1 MSKLFIETI
10 DRGDGKKLH
19 LYSQNKAEYK
29 TFSGLPPVQGNQT
42 HLRFHPTRSEWV
54 AYSTSRQNRTFLP
67 NAMECPLCP
76 MDSEEKA
83 SDIPVDQYEVAIF
96 TNRFSSLR
104 MEETHVPELEIST
117 QSATGTCDVISY
129 SSNHKDQF
137 SELPKERIEL
147 ILKAVA
153 HRSKELFN
161 NSQIEYVLPF
171 ENKGKE
177 IGVTLEHPHGQIYS
191 FGHIPETII
200 RQSENQIQNPLLETI
215 AQIPKELILLENKS
229 GVCFVPRWA
238 RYPFEIW
245 VVPHLRVS
253 QVYDLDDEEIKN
265 ISDLLLQ
272 SSKMLDKVFN
282 EPMPYTL
289 AWQLAPRGYQDSHHL
304 HWCFQPIKRSKTKL
318 KYLAGVEQITGFYLV
333 DLPPERSARILRG
346 EEQPDE

>member
-10 DRGDGKKLH
+10 DRGDGKKLY
-19 LYSQNKAEYK
+19 LYSQYRPNYK
-29 TFSGLPPVQGNQT
+29 TYSGLPPVAGNLT

-76 MDSEEKA
+76 MDTEEKP

-137 SELPKERIEL
+137 SELSQERIEL

-161 NSQIEYVLPF
+161 NSKIEYVLPF

-191 FGHIPETII
+191 FGHIPETIK

-215 AQIPKELILLENKS
+215 TQIPKELILLENKS

-245 VVPHLRVS
+245 
-253 QVYDLDDEEIKN
+253 K
-265 ISDLLLQ
+265 LLNL
-272 SSKMLDKVFN
+272 SIN
-282 EPMPYTL
+282 Y
-289 AWQLAPRGYQDSHHL
+289 
-304 HWCFQPIKRSKTKL
+304 
-318 KYLAGVEQITGFYLV
+318 
-333 DLPPERSARILRG
+333 
-346 EEQPDE
+346 

>member
-1 MSKLFIETI
+1 MNKIFIETI
-10 DRGDGKKLH
+10 ERGDGKKLY
-19 LYSQNKAEYK
+19 LYSQNKVNYK
-29 TFSGLPPVQGNQT
+29 TFSGLPPVEGNQT

-104 MEETHVPELEIST
+104 MEETDVPELEIPT

-137 SELPKERIEL
+137 SELSQERIGL

-153 HRSKELFN
+153 HRSKELCN
-161 NSQIEYVLPF
+161 NSHIEYVLPF

-191 FGHIPETII
+191 FWTY
-200 RQSENQIQNPLLETI
+200 S
-215 AQIPKELILLENKS
+215 
-229 GVCFVPRWA
+229 
-238 RYPFEIW
+238 
-245 VVPHLRVS
+245 
-253 QVYDLDDEEIKN
+253 
-265 ISDLLLQ
+265 
-272 SSKMLDKVFN
+272 
-282 EPMPYTL
+282 
-289 AWQLAPRGYQDSHHL
+289 
-304 HWCFQPIKRSKTKL
+304 
-318 KYLAGVEQITGFYLV
+318 
-333 DLPPERSARILRG
+333 
-346 EEQPDE
+346 